1 MLVLVL
7 SAAAGASAVV
17 AWMLDRRRCRLRNK
31 QGECGACGV
40 SWADAGSGDPYLIH
54 GRLVCE
60 DCAAKAKRRMPWHFG
75 ILAAAA
81 AVAAGVIVA
90 GGGLVAEVLA
100 PVGSTVLMIL
110 VAVQSMKL
118 ANRSA
123 QRRIAAGEFPDF
135 KALGTVASTD
145 AKPRLTE
152 GPTV

>member
-1 MLVLVL
+1 MLVLAL
-7 SAAAGASAVV
+7 TAAAGASAIVV
-17 AWMLDRRRCRLRNK
+17 WMLDRRRCRRRNE
-31 QGECGACGV
+31 QGACGACGV
-40 SWADAGSGDPYLIH
+40 LWAETRSGDPYLIH

-90 GGGLVAEVLA
+90 GEGVVADVLA

-118 ANRSA
+118 ATRSW
-123 QRRIAAGEFPDF
+123 
-135 KALGTVASTD
+135 LGY
-145 AKPRLTE
+145 RLTAQS
-152 GPTV
+152 

>member
-7 SAAAGASAVV
+7 TAAAGASAVV
-17 AWMLDRRRCRLRNK
+17 AWMLDRRRCRRRNK
-31 QGECGACGV
+31 QGERGACGV
-40 SWADAGSGDPYLIH
+40 SWAETRSGDPYLIH

-81 AVAAGVIVA
+81 AVAAVAAGVIVA
-90 GGGLVAEVLA
+90 GEGVVADVLA

-118 ANRSA
+118 ATRSW
-123 QRRIAAGEFPDF
+123 
-135 KALGTVASTD
+135 LGY
-145 AKPRLTE
+145 RLTAQS
-152 GPTV
+152 

>member
-1 MLVLVL
+1 MLVLAL
-7 SAAAGASAVV
+7 AAAAGASAIVV
-17 AWMLDRRRCRLRNK
+17 WMLDRRRCRRRNR
-31 QGECGACGV
+31 QGACGACGV
-40 SWADAGSGDPYLIH
+40 SWAETRSGDPYLIH

-90 GGGLVAEVLA
+90 GEGVVADVLA

-118 ANRSA
+118 ATRSW
-123 QRRIAAGEFPDF
+123 
-135 KALGTVASTD
+135 LGY
-145 AKPRLTE
+145 RLTAQS
-152 GPTV
+152 